1 MYKPFIQTIKRFS
14 GHSKLILVVLL
25 LPTILVQAVQADTKA
40 PPNIVLILIDDM
52 GWPDPTCYGHTFHE
66 TPHIDQLAREGMRF
80 TDFYAACPVC
90 SPTRASIQAGQYQA
104 RMHLTDFIPGHWK
117 PFEKLTVPENAP
129 HLPLEIVTP
138 AELLNSAG
146 YQTAYFGKWHLGPE
160 SHYPN
165 KQGYQTSLVTSGR
178 HFAPRIKTTPKE
190 NIPEKTYL
198 ADFLT
203 DKTIAFMKQ
212 NKSKTFFV
220 QLSHYAVHI
229 PLEAK
234 QKEITK
240 YQQKPKPTSG
250 VNNPVYAAMVAHV
263 DQSVGRIVHTLKEL
277 QLTEN
282 TVVIFTS
289 DNGGLRETFSGGE
302 TISTNTP
309 LRDEKGTLYEGGIR
323 VPLIIKWP
331 GVAKVGTIC
340 SEPTISVDFWPTLAE
355 IGNAKLKEH
364 QIIDGL
370 SLVPLLKAPARHL
383 NRDAIYFHYPH
394 YHHSEP
400 AGAIRAGDW
409 KLIEFFADGRHELFN
424 LKQDL
429 SETTNLT
436 TSMPEKTA
444 ELQQMLREW
453 RKTTKAALP
462 LKNPKYD
469 AQRASEWWS
478 RRTQKPRQQ
487 RKPRKV
493 NRSQ

>member
-1 MYKPFIQTIKRFS
+1 MNQLFNQIKSLFN
-14 GHSKLILVVLL
+14 GHSILILVFLSLIPVQK
-25 LPTILVQAVQADTKA
+25 VQAETKA

-52 GWPDPTCYGHTFHE
+52 GWPDPTCYGHAFHE
-66 TPHIDQLAREGMRF
+66 TPHIDQLAREGTRF

-104 RMHLTDFIPGHWK
+104 RFHLTDFIPGHWR

-146 YQTAYFGKWHLGPE
+146 YKTAYFGKWHLGTE
-160 SHYPN
+160 SHNPD
-165 KQGYQTSLVTSGR
+165 KQGYQTSLVTKGR
-178 HFAPRIKTTPKE
+178 HFAPRFQTTPQTH
-190 NIPEKTYL
+190 IPKDAYL

-203 DKTIAFMKQ
+203 DKTIEFMRQ
-212 NKSKTFFV
+212 NKSNPFFI
-220 QLSHYAVHI
+220 QLSHYAIHI
-229 PLEAK
+229 PLEAR
-234 QKEITK
+234 QKEIEK
-240 YQQKPKPTSG
+240 YQKKPKPKTG

-263 DQSVGRIVHTLKEL
+263 DQSVGRIVQALQEL
-277 QLTEN
+277 QLSEN
-282 TVVIFTS
+282 TVVVFTS

-302 TISTNTP
+302 IISTNAP
-309 LRDEKGTLYEGGIR
+309 LRDEKGTLYEGGVR

-331 GVAKVGTIC
+331 GVAKAGTIC
-340 SEPTISVDFWPTLAE
+340 EEPTISVDFWPTFAE
-355 IGNAKLKEH
+355 IGNASLKEH
-364 QIIDGL
+364 QTIDGV
-370 SLVPLLKAPARHL
+370 SLIPLLKDPASHL
-383 NRDAIYFHYPH
+383 DRDAIYFHYPH

-409 KLIEFFADGRHELFN
+409 KLIEFFADGRLELFN

-429 SETTNLT
+429 SETTNLAS
-436 TSMPEKTA
+436 SMPEKTA
-444 ELQQMLREW
+444 ELQQKLVGW

-469 AQRASEWWS
+469 AQRASEWWN
-478 RRTQKPRQQ
+478 RRTQKPRGQ

-493 NRSQ
+493 NRRQ